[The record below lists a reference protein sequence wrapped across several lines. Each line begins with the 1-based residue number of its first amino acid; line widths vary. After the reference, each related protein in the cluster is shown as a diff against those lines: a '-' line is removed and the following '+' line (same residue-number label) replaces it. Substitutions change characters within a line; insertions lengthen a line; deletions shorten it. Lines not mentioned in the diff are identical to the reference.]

1 MAKFI
6 IEIRSKGFE
15 TAKRDFEK
23 AQKGAESYRK
33 ENDKL
38 RGSTSGLRKTIGRL
52 RNTLLLASFAFVGA
66 AKSISGFVRASSGFQ
81 DVQTRLVG
89 LTGSTEAA
97 KEAFETFN
105 NIAATTPFALQ
116 DVVQAG
122 AQLEAFGVDSQRTL
136 RSVTDLAAFM
146 GTNATEA
153 ASALGRAFAGGAGAA
168 DILRERGILQLIKDS
183 QGIKD
188 LSKLT
193 LPEFRKA
200 LLSAL
205 VDPVAGI
212 RGSSKRLSKTFTGA
226 VSNMQDSI
234 TRFQA
239 MVGDLML
246 PALTSMA
253 QNTEKFFR
261 AIDLEKL
268 ARFATSIGVAATA
281 LLVYRARAIGAALAT
296 AALTLNVKA
305 VAAVLGTLGAMLAVD
320 KLLQTTNAFGNLN
333 TATQQTTS
341 STSVATIG
349 MRQFTQQLGKTNIAI
364 EDNTNLL
371 RAQHE
376 LNTAT
381 ALLHFE
387 NQGMDEKRLK
397 KIKLLLNAEKIL
409 IDALKD
415 KANVDR
421 QAMFTSGE
429 LIVQTDHL
437 TEAEKKLVEN
447 VKRYVHENK
456 IRINVDKEAVDVS
469 NDLSTSFNTLEGAV
483 NGFKNANG
491 DSTQALKIFIKT
503 AAQLIA
509 LTGPQGQAASSILS
523 FGSAFIG
530 HTGGL
535 IKNNGIQ
542 RFAQGG
548 MVQGQD
554 NVPIM
559 AQAGEFIM
567 RREAVQNIGVGNLA
581 QMNRSASGGG
591 VTVNIQGNMVGNE
604 SFVRDTLIPE
614 IARATNQNLA

>member
-1 MAKFI
+1 
-6 IEIRSKGFE
+6 
-15 TAKRDFEK
+15 
-23 AQKGAESYRK
+23 
-33 ENDKL
+33 
-38 RGSTSGLRKTIGRL
+38 
-52 RNTLLLASFAFVGA
+52 
-66 AKSISGFVRASSGFQ
+66 
-81 DVQTRLVG
+81 
-89 LTGSTEAA
+89 
-97 KEAFETFN
+97 
-105 NIAATTPFALQ
+105 
-116 DVVQAG
+116 
-122 AQLEAFGVDSQRTL
+122 
-136 RSVTDLAAFM
+136 
-146 GTNATEA
+146 
-153 ASALGRAFAGGAGAA
+153 
-168 DILRERGILQLIKDS
+168 
-183 QGIKD
+183 
-188 LSKLT
+188 
-193 LPEFRKA
+193 
-200 LLSAL
+200 
-205 VDPVAGI
+205 
-212 RGSSKRLSKTFTGA
+212 
-226 VSNMQDSI
+226 
-234 TRFQA
+234 
-239 MVGDLML
+239 
-246 PALTSMA
+246 
-253 QNTEKFFR
+253 
-261 AIDLEKL
+261 
-268 ARFATSIGVAATA
+268 
-281 LLVYRARAIGAALAT
+281 
-296 AALTLNVKA
+296 
-305 VAAVLGTLGAMLAVD
+305 
-320 KLLQTTNAFGNLN
+320 
-333 TATQQTTS
+333 
-341 STSVATIG
+341 
-349 MRQFTQQLGKTNIAI
+349 IAI

-567 RREAVQNIGVGNLA
+567 RREA
-581 QMNRSASGGG
+581 
-591 VTVNIQGNMVGNE
+591 
-604 SFVRDTLIPE
+604 
-614 IARATNQNLA
+614 

>member
-38 RGSTSGLRKTIGRL
+38 RGSTSGLRKSIGRL

-89 LTGSTEAA
+89 LMGSTEAA
-97 KEAFETFN
+97 KDAFDAFN
-105 NIAATTPFALQ
+105 KIAATTPFALQ

-122 AQLEAFGVDSQRTL
+122 ATLQAFGVNSRKTL
-136 RSVTDLAAFM
+136 KAVTDLAAFM

-168 DILRERGILQLIKDS
+168 EILKERGILELVRAS
-183 QGIKD
+183 QGIED

-212 RGSSKRLSKTFTGA
+212 RGSSERLSKTFTGA
-226 VSNMQDSI
+226 VSNMQDAI

-239 MVGDLML
+239 LVGDLML
-246 PALTSMA
+246 PSLTAMA

-261 AIDLEKL
+261 AIDIEKL
-268 ARFATSIGVAATA
+268 ARFATAIGVAATS
-281 LLVYRARAIGAALAT
+281 LVIYRAGAISAALAT
-296 AALTLNVKA
+296 AAMTLNVKA
-305 VAAVLGTLGAMLAVD
+305 VAVVLATLGAMLAVD
-320 KLLQTTNAFGNLN
+320 KVLQMTNAFQSLN

-349 MRQFTQQLGKTNIAI
+349 MREFTQQLGKTNIAI

-397 KIKLLLNAEKIL
+397 TIKLLLNAEKI
-409 IDALKD
+409 IIEALKD

-421 QAMFTSGE
+421 QALFTSGE

-469 NDLSTSFNTLEGAV
+469 NNLSTSFNTLEGAV
-483 NGFKNANG
+483 IGFKNASG
-491 DSTQALKIFIKT
+491 DSTQTLKVFLRT

-509 LTGPQGQAASSILS
+509 LTSGGAAASGALNLASS
-523 FGSAFIG
+523 FIG

-614 IARATNQNLA
+614 IARAQNQNLA